1 MTCAIE
7 RPRCQLARIQTVP
20 DRMFWFLI
28 IATVATMKRLFYV
41 SRFSRPLAKH
51 DIDAIRE
58 SAIRYNR
65 LHRVTGIL
73 VCLGDMFFQAL
84 EGEEAIVDELYND
97 RIRPDNRH

>member
-1 MTCAIE
+1 
-7 RPRCQLARIQTVP
+7 
-20 DRMFWFLI
+20 
-28 IATVATMKRLFYV
+28 MKRLFYV

-73 VCLGDMFFQAL
+73 VCLGDMLVIDACYEYTIDCHLICRQSSTQIM
-84 EGEEAIVDELYND
+84 GTSVTREAYHQGSNKGS
-97 RIRPDNRH
+97 